1 MTLKSDKMDGIRRKD
16 DVLSRSRSMPADAE
30 AVFDVLSDL
39 DNMTVWL
46 PDSIEVELS
55 GPNLIRLWLPGLHTD
70 VDVERRVSIDWERL
84 RITWGSETT
93 TSCNGTVQVLRLTA
107 NRSAVCVRLTG
118 PPGASRSTVDTW
130 VESALDA
137 LEAVVAAE
145 FHTKQAVHQ
154 PAL

>member
-1 MTLKSDKMDGIRRKD
+1 M
-16 DVLSRSRSMPADAE
+16 SRSRSMPADAD

-39 DNMTVWL
+39 DNMTTWL

-55 GPNLIRLWLPGLHTD
+55 GPNLIRLWLPGLHAD
-70 VDVERRVSIDWERL
+70 VDVERQVTIDWERL

-93 TSCNGTVQVLRLTA
+93 TSCNGTLQVLRLTA
-107 NRSAVCVRLTG
+107 GRSAVSVRLTG

-130 VESALDA
+130 IESALDA
-137 LEAVVAAE
+137 LETVVAAE
-145 FHTKQAVHQ
+145 CRTKQAVHQ